1 MAGVASS
8 VFVHEPR
15 SGGERRWE
23 ELLGPARDRYFAGRY
38 RETEYAF
45 VSGSSP
51 GDVTYSVH
59 LPQQP
64 TDWHLTSID
73 AVALAHFAI
82 MDTSPPDLT
91 RWLRRSWV
99 QSLDLRAGRQPT
111 TDLERVSVAI
121 HSQASS
127 HQVTI
132 EADVG
137 TMHVR
142 LGVAAD
148 EPVPACGGEVA
159 EPVPQRSLRESPTAV
174 PSAIEFSDQR
184 VDADWHFDSGLT
196 AIGYIAIFGQLTQA
210 IAYHHAGLRR
220 EDAAVLWMRRI
231 QMTGIPAPGH
241 GPTHLRAF
249 AQLTRDRVHQTARG
263 VVHDVH
269 VAAHATTGASANAR
283 AAYIERE
290 AR

>member
-8 VFVHEPR
+8 VSVDEPR

-45 VSGSSP
+45 VSGSSS
-51 GDVTYSVH
+51 GDLTYSVH
-59 LPQQP
+59 LSQQP
-64 TDWHLTSID
+64 TEWHLTSID
-73 AVALAHFAI
+73 AVVLARYAI

-111 TDLERVSVAI
+111 TDLERVRVTAQL
-121 HSQASS
+121 QASS

-132 EADVG
+132 DADVG

-174 PSAIEFSDQR
+174 PSVIEFSDQR
-184 VDADWHFDSGLT
+184 VNAEWHFDSGLT
-196 AIGYIAIFGQLTQA
+196 AIDYIATFGQLTQA

-220 EDAAVLWMRRI
+220 KDAEMLWMRRI
-231 QMTGIPAPGH
+231 EMAGIPAPGH
-241 GPTHLRAF
+241 GRTHLRSF
-249 AQLTRDRVHQTARG
+249 AQLTRDRGHRTARG

-269 VAAHATTGASANAR
+269 VAAHATTGVWAKAS